1 MTKGDV
7 LYAIG
12 LAWPANGE
20 AVISSLALTAGSE
33 RVRSVVLLG
42 SDAKLRFEQRPD
54 GLHVQLPA
62 QPPRQICV
70 CTSRCV
76 LSGGSNKDSGQI

>member
-62 QPPRQICV
+62 QPPAKFV
-70 CTSRCV
+70 YV
-76 LSGGSNKDSGQI
+76 LRVAF